1 MNHDELDE
9 VIEHLQNDIDN
20 GLVVHLD
27 YLEIP
32 KHSLCGSLMTDQD
45 RDYVSHALNTSALI
59 SPLNDTLA
67 AAHDQRIRF
76 EKWLQ
81 TYDASQHCEH
91 HKEAA
96 RETIVDMINSFK
108 EDTVDV

>member
-9 VIEHLQNDIDN
+9 VIVHLQSDIDN
-20 GLVVHLD
+20 GLVVHID

-32 KHSLCGSLMTDQD
+32 KHTLCGSLMTDRD
-45 RDYVSHALNTSALI
+45 RDYVTHALNTSALI
-59 SPLNDTLA
+59 SMFNATLA

-76 EKWLQ
+76 EKWCQ

-91 HKEAA
+91 HKDAV
-96 RETIVDMINSFK
+96 RETIVDMINSFM